1 MIKNHYKYIAIIPAR
16 KGSKRLK
23 NKNITKINKKPLFNY
38 TLDAAIKCKK
48 IGKIIV
54 STKIPTL
61 LKKNSKKIFYIKRPK
76 YLCKDHCSTE

>member
-54 STKIPTL
+54 STNIPAIL
-61 LKKNSKKIFYIKRPK
+61 L
-76 YLCKDHCSTE
+76 L